1 MSGHESRA
9 RMVDEY
15 LLNFGAK
22 DVVPEAEEQSAD
34 GCRIGRELACFD
46 LAPCC
51 ASRRCRGLRCGGW
64 FAVSW
69 CCKILSVIQRCK
81 PIKRERERWMV
92 ASIAD
97 QRASASV
104 RVRVAR
110 APATYVHSAFHKP
123 CSCCNCTGSCPRA
136 VGTAIR
142 SSLLPPILRTSEQ
155 ERSNESTRASQ
166 RRRET
171 RNAPAAAR

>member
-51 ASRRCRGLRCGGW
+51 ASRRCRGLRCSGW

-69 CCKILSVIQRCK
+69 LRDSRSDSTMQANQEIDG
-81 PIKRERERWMV
+81 WM
-92 ASIAD
+92 D
-97 QRASASV
+97 GGEHCR
-104 RVRVAR
+104 
-110 APATYVHSAFHKP
+110 P
-123 CSCCNCTGSCPRA
+123 
-136 VGTAIR
+136 
-142 SSLLPPILRTSEQ
+142 
-155 ERSNESTRASQ
+155 
-166 RRRET
+166 
-171 RNAPAAAR
+171 